1 MSSTADSW
9 NFLNTQETTMK
20 MKCVFPRS
28 VKFSTIRFG
37 RREAVNLLLGLG
49 VAFSTLSAAA
59 QQTDYPNKPI
69 RIVVAYAPGG
79 STDVIGR
86 MFAQELS
93 QKLGQSVIVENRAGG
108 GTLLGTDLV
117 IRAPADGY
125 TLLFGTPAT
134 VISPLLRKNPPYDA
148 VKDLQAVS
156 LATVQSMGVLVSPAT
171 GIRSIPDLI
180 KYAKAN
186 PRKLNFAS
194 SGNGSAQH
202 LAAESL
208 SAEAGI
214 EMTHV
219 PYKGAGQALNDL
231 LSGQV
236 QVMITSLVGSMT
248 EQVKQGNL
256 TLIATTGPERTS
268 ALPLIPSVAEGGA
281 PNFGI
286 QTFTALFGPPGLP
299 KDVLMRLNA
308 AMNEIQSDGVVH
320 KKIASQAMDVKVSTP
335 KELSAM
341 MEKESKFYGAII
353 KRTGAGID

>member
-1 MSSTADSW
+1 
-9 NFLNTQETTMK
+9 MK
-20 MKCVFPRS
+20 NKCAFTRPI
-28 VKFSTIRFG
+28 KFTFMRVG
-37 RREAVNLLLGLG
+37 RREAVNLILGLG
-49 VAFSTLSAAA
+49 VALSTLGVAA
-59 QQTDYPNKPI
+59 QQTGYPNKPI

-86 MFAQELS
+86 VFAQELS

-134 VISPLLRKNPPYDA
+134 VISPLLRQNPPYDV

-156 LATVQSMGVLVSPAT
+156 LATVQSMGVLVSPST
-171 GIRSIPDLI
+171 GIGSIPDLI

-202 LAAESL
+202 LAAEAL

-248 EQVKQGNL
+248 EQVKQGKL
-256 TLIATTGPERTS
+256 TLIATTGPARTS
-268 ALPLIPSVAEGGA
+268 SLPLTPTVAEGGA

-286 QTFTALFGPPGLP
+286 LTFTALFAPAGLP
-299 KDVLMRLNA
+299 KDVLVRLNA
-308 AMNEIQSDGVVH
+308 AMTEIQLDGVVQ
-320 KKIASQAMDVKVSTP
+320 KKIESQAMDVKVSTP
-335 KELSAM
+335 KELSTM
-341 MEKESKFYGAII
+341 MAKESNFYGAII
-353 KRTGAGID
+353 KRTGARID